1 MKSINKL
8 EDVIEF
14 IRILDTRLSRL
25 DFYFEDLS
33 KEQIREEIKR
43 IRKLIN
49 E

>member
-1 MKSINKL
+1 MTNINKL
-8 EDVIEF
+8 ENVIEF